1 MHITKFNEIHKIIQ
15 DGKYKY
21 IGLETKEGKTI
32 IAYNGLA
39 KDLDKRIKEIE
50 TRLKSP
56 AFHDGE
62 YIIVLKNTQFK
73 NVQPDKITIAKGAI
87 SKGMTESPTSMQQ
100 SPEVL
105 TWDEAKK
112 MYQANA
118 ELTAQVTLLTKELD
132 RAKEVIEEN
141 DEYIKQLEGDLDKYE
156 KDGHATET
164 SPVEKPLL
172 SEPAKPAWITAISEI
187 TPAVKSVLE
196 VILENKNN
204 QNNALKQQ
212 AESIKGLA
220 EEIRNLKTSGRGED
234 VRGGG
239 DQGGDPG
246 DNNLSEDENMMLD
259 YLDSLRQQNPE
270 AYKNTIQQIKEAYGT
285 GTDQ

>member
-32 IAYNGLA
+32 IGYNGLA

-87 SKGMTESPTSMQQ
+87 NKGMTESPTSMQQ

-118 ELTAQVTLLTKELD
+118 ELTAQVTLLTKELE
-132 RAKEVIEEN
+132 RSKEVIEEN
-141 DEYIKQLEGDLDKYE
+141 EEYIKQLEDDLKKYE
-156 KDGHATET
+156 SDGQAIEH

-172 SEPAKPAWITAISEI
+172 SEPTKPAWISAISEL

-204 QNNALKQQ
+204 QNKAVKEQ
-212 AESIKGLA
+212 AEAIKGLA
-220 EEIRNLKTSGRGED
+220 EEIRTMKSSGRDED
-234 VRGGG
+234 ARGGG

-259 YLDSLRQQNPE
+259 YLYSLRQQNPE
-270 AYKNTIQQIKEAYGT
+270 AYKNTIQQIKDAYGT